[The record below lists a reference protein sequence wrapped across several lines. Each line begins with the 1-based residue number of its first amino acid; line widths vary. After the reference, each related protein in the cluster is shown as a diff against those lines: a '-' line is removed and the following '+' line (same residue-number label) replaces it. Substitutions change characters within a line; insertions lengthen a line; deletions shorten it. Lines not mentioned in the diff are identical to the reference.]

1 MGKQAE
7 RISVE
12 ASKYQ
17 ERGHGPLHGKKSSMQ
32 QQLRRRQADVI
43 IKPEPKSKIR
53 CWYRHPHWQLQLSC
67 MPCILYECEAI
78 AVRMHMLGD
87 GVKGVMARCI
97 IN

>member
-1 MGKQAE
+1 MDP
-7 RISVE
+7 
-12 ASKYQ
+12 YM
-17 ERGHGPLHGKKSSMQ
+17 KKRVQCSNNCGGD
-32 QQLRRRQADVI
+32 RQMSQS
-43 IKPEPKSKIR
+43 KPEPKSKIR

-78 AVRMHMLGD
+78 AVLMHMLGD